1 MVKDISIKNRS
12 YYFFNDVI
20 VLKIFDEANLKNDKK
35 YHTLI
40 FITLVTS
47 NVYGNIH
54 SVNPLYLI
62 IHSATGYF
70 TEENGNKYLVL
81 DSTNKYEEVWSGIR
95 AEVKR
100 INGGKELFYEK
111 DHSRIKVDTDDD
123 LPLNKTLKLPTFTI
137 IVTAVFQ
144 EGEKLYTQIYLDE
157 CFIKTLE

>member
-20 VLKIFDEANLKNDKK
+20 VLKNFDEANLKNDKK

-81 DSTNKYEEVWSGIR
+81 DSANKYEEVWFSIR
-95 AEVKR
+95 AESKT
-100 INGGKELFYEK
+100 INGGKEIFMK
-111 DHSRIKVDTDDD
+111 
-123 LPLNKTLKLPTFTI
+123 KTTLELKLI
-137 IVTAVFQ
+137 LMV
-144 EGEKLYTQIYLDE
+144 IYHRIE
-157 CFIKTLE
+157 H